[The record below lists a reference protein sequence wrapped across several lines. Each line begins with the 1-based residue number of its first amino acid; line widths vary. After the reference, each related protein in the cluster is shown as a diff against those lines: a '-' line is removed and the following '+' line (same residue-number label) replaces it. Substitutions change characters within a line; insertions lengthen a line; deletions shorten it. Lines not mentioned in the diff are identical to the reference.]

1 MRRRASAGAQKT
13 FRLRQPFPSL
23 PRCGFLL
30 FVKRRKGQ
38 RQLAVKNRTQKRC
51 RRRDFHFA
59 FFFFG
64 KAKKKMGAE
73 SFALRTSMRERD
85 KRAGLSSSGAPCA
98 NPPHKPC
105 ILVLC
110 QQDDVCKIQPVFN
123 AARPD
128 SPESA
133 DLAPEFAAI
142 AHMSPWGFPQKCG
155 KPCGECE

>member
-1 MRRRASAGAQKT
+1 
-13 FRLRQPFPSL
+13 
-23 PRCGFLL
+23 
-30 FVKRRKGQ
+30 
-38 RQLAVKNRTQKRC
+38 
-51 RRRDFHFA
+51 
-59 FFFFG
+59 
-64 KAKKKMGAE
+64 MGAE
-73 SFALRTSMRERD
+73 SLARTGSTQKRD
-85 KRAGLSSSGAPCA
+85 KRAGLSLCGAPCA
-98 NPPHKPC
+98 KPPHKPC

-142 AHMSPWGFPQKCG
+142 AHMSPRVFPQKCG